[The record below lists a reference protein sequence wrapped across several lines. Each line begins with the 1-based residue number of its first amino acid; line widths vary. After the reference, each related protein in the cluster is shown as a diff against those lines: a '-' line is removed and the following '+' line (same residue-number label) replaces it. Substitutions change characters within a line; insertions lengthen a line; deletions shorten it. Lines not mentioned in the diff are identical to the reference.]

1 MNFFFTHY
9 YTLYIDFYFYMI
21 FAPTETAQNK
31 ETQNISHIEENNEL
45 DSYIRLI

>member
-1 MNFFFTHY
+1 MNFFITY
-9 YTLYIDFYFYMI
+9 YYILYGDFYFYI

-31 ETQNISHIEENNEL
+31 ETQNTFHIEENNEL